1 MEGKTEA
8 TKTEA
13 INYGELLSVVQTE
26 YDSKNPTLKMGTTGM
41 CYSLDGSTLKVEE
54 KKNDFGTS
62 ILINATLVGT
72 NDSAFTDA
80 IGKTVGLFLGGARM
94 TLFNESLYRGNERGE
109 HTVSRVDLLNL
120 ATVQLKNGKD
130 YVPLSVQIVSSAYTT
145 TATIG
150 GVN

>member
-1 MEGKTEA
+1 MVSKTTE

-13 INYGELLSVVQTE
+13 INYGELMSVVQTE
-26 YDSKNPTLKMGTTGM
+26 YDNKNPTLKMGTTGM
-41 CYSLDGSTLKVEE
+41 GYSLDGATLKQQE
-54 KKNDFGTS
+54 KHNDFGTS

-72 NDSAFTDA
+72 NDPAFTDA

-94 TLFNESLYRGNERGE
+94 THFNEATLAGNEHGE
-109 HTVSRVDLLNL
+109 QLASRIDLLNL

-130 YVPLSVQIVSSAYTT
+130 YVPLKVQVVLDEA
-145 TATIG
+145 ATIG